1 MDRARRTLADPG
13 QRHAAHRSRLPA
25 HHRAQLRDR
34 SQRHPA
40 RLHGGRQFADRH
52 GRDHAQRRPQRR
64 QLSGRRRHAGH
75 RGQDVSGQFADRRLA
90 GARHPHPRRGR
101 DQVDRR
107 RRRHLRAALQAI
119 REGAEG
125 DLMTVI
131 ATETAEGLIRWRYL
145 PWALAAIAAMIAVIV
160 AGNIWLLDFVH
171 VFSSLLWTGVD
182 LFMGFVLGPIL
193 RRVDLSVRR
202 EIVRRLTPRTLFLM
216 PTVSIISGTTG
227 WFLAVQLGYTA
238 LDWPAYW
245 WVAAALILVTLMTI
259 QGLGFLTP
267 VTVDVGLQLQD
278 RDPDMRKISSWMRWF
293 FYAVALQGLIQVAI
307 IVVMTRFRAGI

>member
-1 MDRARRTLADPG
+1 
-13 QRHAAHRSRLPA
+13 
-25 HHRAQLRDR
+25 
-34 SQRHPA
+34 
-40 RLHGGRQFADRH
+40 
-52 GRDHAQRRPQRR
+52 
-64 QLSGRRRHAGH
+64 
-75 RGQDVSGQFADRRLA
+75 
-90 GARHPHPRRGR
+90 
-101 DQVDRR
+101 
-107 RRRHLRAALQAI
+107 
-119 REGAEG
+119 
-125 DLMTVI
+125 MTVL
-131 ATETAEGLIRWRYL
+131 AAETSEGLIRWRYL
-145 PWALAAIAAMIAVIV
+145 PWAVAAIAAMIAVIV

-245 WVAAALILVTLMTI
+245 WVATALILVTFMTI

-267 VTVDVGLQLQD
+267 VNVYVCLELQKPK
-278 RDPDMRKISSWMRWF
+278 PDMNKISFWMRWY
-293 FYAVALQGLIQVAI
+293 FYAVALQGLMQVAI

>member
-1 MDRARRTLADPG
+1 
-13 QRHAAHRSRLPA
+13 
-25 HHRAQLRDR
+25 
-34 SQRHPA
+34 
-40 RLHGGRQFADRH
+40 
-52 GRDHAQRRPQRR
+52 
-64 QLSGRRRHAGH
+64 
-75 RGQDVSGQFADRRLA
+75 
-90 GARHPHPRRGR
+90 
-101 DQVDRR
+101 
-107 RRRHLRAALQAI
+107 
-119 REGAEG
+119 
-125 DLMTVI
+125 MTVI
-131 ATETAEGLIRWRYL
+131 AAETSEGLIRWRYL

-238 LDWPAYW
+238 LDWPAYG

-267 VTVDVGLQLQD
+267 VNVYVCLQLQK
-278 RDPDMRKISSWMRWF
+278 REPDMAKISSWMRWY
-293 FYAVALQGLIQVAI
+293 FYAVALQGLMQVAI

>member
-1 MDRARRTLADPG
+1 
-13 QRHAAHRSRLPA
+13 
-25 HHRAQLRDR
+25 
-34 SQRHPA
+34 
-40 RLHGGRQFADRH
+40 
-52 GRDHAQRRPQRR
+52 
-64 QLSGRRRHAGH
+64 
-75 RGQDVSGQFADRRLA
+75 
-90 GARHPHPRRGR
+90 
-101 DQVDRR
+101 
-107 RRRHLRAALQAI
+107 
-119 REGAEG
+119 
-125 DLMTVI
+125 MTVV
-131 ATETAEGLIRWRYL
+131 TAETSQGLIRWRYL

-238 LDWPAYW
+238 LDWPAYG

-267 VTVDVGLQLQD
+267 VNVYVCLQLQKPE
-278 RDPDMRKISSWMRWF
+278 PDMNKISSWMRWY
-293 FYAVALQGLIQVAI
+293 FYAVALQGLMQVAI

>member
-1 MDRARRTLADPG
+1 
-13 QRHAAHRSRLPA
+13 
-25 HHRAQLRDR
+25 
-34 SQRHPA
+34 
-40 RLHGGRQFADRH
+40 
-52 GRDHAQRRPQRR
+52 
-64 QLSGRRRHAGH
+64 
-75 RGQDVSGQFADRRLA
+75 
-90 GARHPHPRRGR
+90 
-101 DQVDRR
+101 
-107 RRRHLRAALQAI
+107 
-119 REGAEG
+119 
-125 DLMTVI
+125 MTVI
-131 ATETAEGLIRWRYL
+131 AAETTEGLIRWRYL

-238 LDWPAYW
+238 LNWPAYG

-267 VTVDVGLQLQD
+267 VNVYVCLQLQK
-278 RDPDMRKISSWMRWF
+278 REPDMAKISSWMRWY
-293 FYAVALQGLIQVAI
+293 FYAVALQGLMQVAI

>member
-1 MDRARRTLADPG
+1 
-13 QRHAAHRSRLPA
+13 
-25 HHRAQLRDR
+25 
-34 SQRHPA
+34 
-40 RLHGGRQFADRH
+40 
-52 GRDHAQRRPQRR
+52 
-64 QLSGRRRHAGH
+64 
-75 RGQDVSGQFADRRLA
+75 
-90 GARHPHPRRGR
+90 
-101 DQVDRR
+101 
-107 RRRHLRAALQAI
+107 
-119 REGAEG
+119 
-125 DLMTVI
+125 MTVL
-131 ATETAEGLIRWRYL
+131 AAETSQGLIRWRYL

-202 EIVRRLTPRTLFLM
+202 EIVMRLTPRTLFLM

-227 WFLAVQLGYTA
+227 WFLAVALGYTA
-238 LDWPAYW
+238 LDWPAYG

-267 VTVDVGLQLQD
+267 VNVYVCLQLQK
-278 RDPDMRKISSWMRWF
+278 REPDMNKISYWMRWY
-293 FYAVALQGLIQVAI
+293 FYAVALQGLMQVAI